1 MITPWPKTPLKHI
14 PETRVNAEGL
24 GAGSVW
30 LKTLVIGHIKLASVN
45 YKHIN
50 FYRCYN
56 FEEIVE
62 DIGISKIADKL
73 DDLNIDPATAAS

>member
-1 MITPWPKTPLKHI
+1 M
-14 PETRVNAEGL
+14 
-24 GAGSVW
+24 
-30 LKTLVIGHIKLASVN
+30 N

-50 FYRCYN
+50 FYRSYN

-62 DIGISKIADKL
+62 DISISKIADKL

>member
-1 MITPWPKTPLKHI
+1 MLKDW
-14 PETRVNAEGL
+14 GL
-24 GAGSVW
+24 GSIW
-30 LKTLVIGHIKLASVN
+30 LKTLVIGHIKLVSVN

-50 FYRCYN
+50 FYRRYN

-62 DIGISKIADKL
+62 DTGISKIADKL